1 MAYNSYHSNIK
12 IAASLD
18 ILPNELKRIIP
29 KSSLHRFRNTD
40 YSSLLGYKEDQDLTR
55 IITLVKE
62 FLQSKLAVEVFTAA
76 LRVRDVTI
84 SILKR
89 LQQSSLSKLQ
99 TKTMIVTTINRVK
112 DSLGLS
118 RVLRFFGI
126 SMYKYLSWSKEIK
139 HKCSDSPIHK
149 CLRIWPNQ
157 LSKKEVTKMKSLLTD
172 PEY

>member
-1 MAYNSYHSNIK
+1 MEYNSYHSNIK

-29 KSSLHRFRNTD
+29 KSSLNRFRNTD
-40 YSSLLGYKEDQDLTR
+40 YSSLLGYKEDQDFTR
-55 IITLVKE
+55 IITIAKE
-62 FLQSKLAVEVFTAA
+62 FLQSRLAINVFKAA
-76 LRVRDVTI
+76 LRVRDVKI
-84 SILKR
+84 SILSR

-99 TKTMIVTTINRVK
+99 MKTMIVTTINRVK